1 LNNADF
7 RTRLQVGRLPI
18 GILGSWAT
26 HFAPVYP
33 WFTPKLL
40 SIKLFM
46 RKPAH
51 ALKPMSNKFFAC
63 ALAGVTLFLGA
74 PKLYSQG

>member
-1 LNNADF
+1 
-7 RTRLQVGRLPI
+7 
-18 GILGSWAT
+18 
-26 HFAPVYP
+26 
-33 WFTPKLL
+33 
-40 SIKLFM
+40 M